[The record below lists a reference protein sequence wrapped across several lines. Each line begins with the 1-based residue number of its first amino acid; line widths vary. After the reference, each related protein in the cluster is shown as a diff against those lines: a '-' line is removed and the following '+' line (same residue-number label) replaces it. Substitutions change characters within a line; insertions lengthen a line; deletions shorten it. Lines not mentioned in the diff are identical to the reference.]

1 MAFDGT
7 ICASNNPEIECMLP
21 SNPINTFEISIVNI
35 PITQMAIYQFIEC
48 MNTPNEVDAYLTV
61 GVPGNI
67 WMTNLEATFQN

>member
-7 ICASNNPEIECMLP
+7 ICASNNPEIEGMLP